1 MEAYR
6 ATLYLRSCHAFSRV
20 RRHELAKPACD
31 AAVQQD
37 ESVEA
42 YAARAAALERDD
54 AYDDAVRDWRAAVE
68 AAGGERAD
76 AERLQWTDDAGDSFD
91 LRRRLMDCRR
101 LEDQWEKRR
110 DHARVLDLPANVLDL
125 RKESKCKWLKKQHKK
140 LARLW
145 HPDKARGDRLR
156 AERKMREVSEAKEA
170 LVSAY
175 GC

>member
-1 MEAYR
+1 MR
-6 ATLYLRSCHAFSRV
+6 ARRLRGRLHHPRLLPRQCMA
-20 RRHELAKPACD
+20 
-31 AAVQQD
+31 
-37 ESVEA
+37 
-42 YAARAAALERDD
+42 
-54 AYDDAVRDWRAAVE
+54 
-68 AAGGERAD
+68 AD

-110 DHARVLDLPANVLDL
+110 DHARVLDLPANVNDL

-170 LVSAY
+170 LVAAY